1 MIGMILIK
9 EYFKLSVK
17 FKWWGDRKCCLW
29 ILMVTCQSNSECG
42 TFFDFCSLLVQLLGC
57 SLQSF
62 FGLCV
67 FLSAAGFLHRVKNIN
82 CLPQNPSH
90 SYLPC
95 LNGAPLQV
103 IRFLSS
109 IHHCGFSVYAK
120 KTNVSAA
127 GNINTYWICYGEH
140 FPGNKTLTK

>member
-1 MIGMILIK
+1 
-9 EYFKLSVK
+9 
-17 FKWWGDRKCCLW
+17 
-29 ILMVTCQSNSECG
+29 MVTCQSNSECG
-42 TFFDFCSLLVQLLGC
+42 TVLDFCSLLVQLLGW

-62 FGLCV
+62 LGLCV
-67 FLSAAGFLHRVKNIN
+67 FLSTAGFLHRVKTIN

-109 IHHCGFSVYAK
+109 IRHCGFSVYAK

-127 GNINTYWICYGEH
+127 GNINTY
-140 FPGNKTLTK
+140 